1 MINKSKRYHNY
12 IYYNCGNK
20 KPNFMAVCEMINID
34 NNFIQAFNEYQIL
47 KKTKFF
53 KLIMFDKDIF
63 YVTAILEIFNKFKI
77 VI

>member
-34 NNFIQAFNEYQIL
+34 NNFIIAFKEFL
-47 KKTKFF
+47 K
-53 KLIMFDKDIF
+53 L
-63 YVTAILEIFNKFKI
+63 
-77 VI
+77 